1 MMVSS
6 SSSQK
11 RGKSS
16 WDDYATSLARRVG
29 GHHHHHHKAHHH
41 QRERRK
47 RSGTRCFSSSS
58 SSNANALGHAVFD
71 EEENRVKVV
80 GPGTSTQHEEEDN
93 NKSNNNNNNNNEKKK
108 KKVFTTGLSSSSS
121 DSTALKMLSNNV
133 DDETETS
140 TQKGV
145 GSVHLILGPMFAGK
159 TTHLLDRVQRLE
171 ESSAAAN
178 VLLLKSDK
186 DTRYARNKVV
196 THDGRGRECFPVT
209 SLEVDVV
216 VNAVGE
222 KKWRECDVV
231 AVDEAQFL
239 TNLYEFCRVAA
250 DEHDKIVLVAGLNGD
265 FKRETFGEVQ
275 ETLPLCDSVTKLTA
289 KCKCGRPALFSKR
302 IVNAGDG
309 QELVGGADKYLP
321 ACRRCFLN

>member
-1 MMVSS
+1 MMIQSTSFYPPSSSCSYSSATANAAARNLTCGSGKGGASRRMMVSKMMIS
-6 SSSQK
+6 SNEKNRKNNNNAMMMTTTTKQK
-11 RGKSS
+11 NGF
-16 WDDYATSLARRVG
+16 
-29 GHHHHHHKAHHH
+29 
-41 QRERRK
+41 
-47 RSGTRCFSSSS
+47 RCFASQGGGAS
-58 SSNANALGHAVFD
+58 VCD
-71 EEENRVKVV
+71 EEENVSKEV
-80 GPGTSTQHEEEDN
+80 TSSLN
-93 NKSNNNNNNNNEKKK
+93 NSSVANSTNNNNKRN
-108 KKVFTTGLSSSSS
+108 
-121 DSTALKMLSNNV
+121 
-133 DDETETS
+133 ETEEE

-159 TTHLLDRVQRLE
+159 TTRLLERVKQLE
-171 ESSAAAN
+171 ESVNAN

-186 DTRYARNKVV
+186 DTRYAKDKVV
-196 THDGRGRECFPVT
+196 THDGRGRECFPVK
-209 SLEVDVV
+209 SLELEVV
-216 VNAVGE
+216 VKTVGE
-222 KKWRECDVV
+222 RKWNECDVV

-302 IVNAGDG
+302 IVNVGDG

>member
-1 MMVSS
+1 MMTMISYSSSATSFAARNAKSHVASS
-6 SSSQK
+6 SSF
-11 RGKSS
+11 SS
-16 WDDYATSLARRVG
+16 FSFASSRRRSTMMMISNEENEKKNNTNATMTTKKTTKKKNG
-29 GHHHHHHKAHHH
+29 F
-41 QRERRK
+41 
-47 RSGTRCFSSSS
+47 RCFASRGGGEVS
-58 SSNANALGHAVFD
+58 VCD
-71 EEENRVKVV
+71 EEENASKEV
-80 GPGTSTQHEEEDN
+80 TSSLNNSSVANSTNNNINRNETEEE
-93 NKSNNNNNNNNEKKK
+93 
-108 KKVFTTGLSSSSS
+108 
-121 DSTALKMLSNNV
+121 
-133 DDETETS
+133 

-159 TTHLLDRVQRLE
+159 TTRLLERVKQLE
-171 ESSAAAN
+171 ESVSAN

-186 DTRYARNKVV
+186 DTRYAKDKVV
-196 THDGRGRECFPVT
+196 THDGRGRECFPVK
-209 SLEVDVV
+209 SLELEVV
-216 VNAVGE
+216 VKTVGE
-222 KKWRECDVV
+222 RKWNECDVV

-302 IVNAGDG
+302 IVNVGDG

>member
-1 MMVSS
+1 MS
-6 SSSQK
+6 
-11 RGKSS
+11 
-16 WDDYATSLARRVG
+16 T
-29 GHHHHHHKAHHH
+29 
-41 QRERRK
+41 
-47 RSGTRCFSSSS
+47 SSSS
-58 SSNANALGHAVFD
+58 SSCAMISNCNATRSANNSRTMRARRMVRRRFESSSLSSSSSRCFASQAVFD
-71 EEENRVKVV
+71 EENLA
-80 GPGTSTQHEEEDN
+80 T
-93 NKSNNNNNNNNEKKK
+93 
-108 KKVFTTGLSSSSS
+108 SSSSS
-121 DSTALKMLSNNV
+121 SSSVNNSSV
-133 DDETETS
+133 AGREQQNIIRENDETEA
-140 TQKGV
+140 QKGV

-159 TTHLLDRVQRLE
+159 TTRLLERVKQLE
-171 ESSAAAN
+171 ESVNAN

-186 DTRYARNKVV
+186 DTRYAKDKVV
-196 THDGRGRECFPVT
+196 THDGRGRECFPVK
-209 SLEVDVV
+209 SLELAVV
-216 VNAVGE
+216 VETVGVE
-222 KKWRECDVV
+222 KWNECDVV

-302 IVNAGDG
+302 IVNVGDG

>member
-1 MMVSS
+1 MMMVQSTKSFYHHPSS
-6 SSSQK
+6 SSSRSYSCATANAAARNLT
-11 RGKSS
+11 RGGGEGGASGRMMMVSTMMISS
-16 WDDYATSLARRVG
+16 NE
-29 GHHHHHHKAHHH
+29 KN
-41 QRERRK
+41 RK
-47 RSGTRCFSSSS
+47 NNTNAMMTTKKTTKKKNGFRCFASRGGGEVS
-58 SSNANALGHAVFD
+58 VCD
-71 EEENRVKVV
+71 EEENASKEV
-80 GPGTSTQHEEEDN
+80 TSSLNNSSVANSTNNNIKRNESEEE
-93 NKSNNNNNNNNEKKK
+93 
-108 KKVFTTGLSSSSS
+108 
-121 DSTALKMLSNNV
+121 
-133 DDETETS
+133 

-159 TTHLLDRVQRLE
+159 TTRLLERVKQLE
-171 ESSAAAN
+171 ESVSAN

-186 DTRYARNKVV
+186 DTRYAKDKVV
-196 THDGRGRECFPVT
+196 THDGRGRECFPVK
-209 SLEVDVV
+209 SLELEVV
-216 VNAVGE
+216 VKTVGE
-222 KKWRECDVV
+222 RKWNECDVV

-302 IVNAGDG
+302 IVNVGDG

>member
-1 MMVSS
+1 MMMISYSSSATSFAARNAKSHVASS
-6 SSSQK
+6 SSF
-11 RGKSS
+11 SS
-16 WDDYATSLARRVG
+16 FSFASSRRRRMMMMISNDENEKKNNTNATMTTKKTTKKKNG
-29 GHHHHHHKAHHH
+29 F
-41 QRERRK
+41 
-47 RSGTRCFSSSS
+47 RCFASRGGGEVS
-58 SSNANALGHAVFD
+58 VCD
-71 EEENRVKVV
+71 EEEENASKEV
-80 GPGTSTQHEEEDN
+80 TSSLN
-93 NKSNNNNNNNNEKKK
+93 NSSVANSTNNNNKRNE
-108 KKVFTTGLSSSSS
+108 S
-121 DSTALKMLSNNV
+121 
-133 DDETETS
+133 EEE

-159 TTHLLDRVQRLE
+159 TTRLLERVKQLE
-171 ESSAAAN
+171 ESVSAN

-186 DTRYARNKVV
+186 DTRYAKDKVV
-196 THDGRGRECFPVT
+196 THDGRGRECFPVK
-209 SLEVDVV
+209 SLELEVV
-216 VNAVGE
+216 VKTVGE
-222 KKWRECDVV
+222 RKWNECDVV

-250 DEHDKIVLVAGLNGD
+250 DEHNKIVLVAGLNGD

-302 IVNAGDG
+302 IVNVGDG

>member
-1 MMVSS
+1 MMVSSSSSSSS

-29 GHHHHHHKAHHH
+29 GHHHHHKAHHH

-47 RSGTRCFSSSS
+47 RSGTRCFSSSSS

-80 GPGTSTQHEEEDN
+80 GPGTSTQHEEDN
-93 NKSNNNNNNNNEKKK
+93 NTNTNE
-108 KKVFTTGLSSSSS
+108 KVFTGASSS
-121 DSTALKMLSNNV
+121 TTLKTRSKV

-171 ESSAAAN
+171 ESAAAN
-178 VLLLKSDK
+178 VLLLKSNK

>member
-1 MMVSS
+1 MMMISYSSSATSFAARNAKSHVASS
-6 SSSQK
+6 SSF
-11 RGKSS
+11 SS
-16 WDDYATSLARRVG
+16 FSFASSRR
-29 GHHHHHHKAHHH
+29 
-41 QRERRK
+41 RRMMMMISNDENEK
-47 RSGTRCFSSSS
+47 KNNTNAMMTTKKTTKKKNGFRCFASRGGGEVS
-58 SSNANALGHAVFD
+58 VCD
-71 EEENRVKVV
+71 EEEENASKEV
-80 GPGTSTQHEEEDN
+80 TSSLNNSSVANSTNNNIKRNETEEE
-93 NKSNNNNNNNNEKKK
+93 
-108 KKVFTTGLSSSSS
+108 
-121 DSTALKMLSNNV
+121 
-133 DDETETS
+133 

-159 TTHLLDRVQRLE
+159 TTRLLERVKQLE
-171 ESSAAAN
+171 ESVSAN

-186 DTRYARNKVV
+186 DTRYAKDKVV
-196 THDGRGRECFPVT
+196 THDGRGRECFPVK
-209 SLEVDVV
+209 SLELEVV
-216 VNAVGE
+216 VKTVGE
-222 KKWRECDVV
+222 RKWNECDVV

-302 IVNAGDG
+302 IVNVGDG

>member
-1 MMVSS
+1 MMMIQSTSFYYPSSSSRSYSSATAHAAARNLTCGGGKGGASGRMMMVSKMMIS
-6 SSSQK
+6 SNEK
-11 RGKSS
+11 N
-16 WDDYATSLARRVG
+16 
-29 GHHHHHHKAHHH
+29 
-41 QRERRK
+41 RK
-47 RSGTRCFSSSS
+47 NNNNAMMMTKKTTKKKNGFRCFASQGGEVS
-58 SSNANALGHAVFD
+58 VCD
-71 EEENRVKVV
+71 EEENASKEV
-80 GPGTSTQHEEEDN
+80 TSSLNNSSVANSTNNNIKRNETEEE
-93 NKSNNNNNNNNEKKK
+93 
-108 KKVFTTGLSSSSS
+108 
-121 DSTALKMLSNNV
+121 
-133 DDETETS
+133 

-159 TTHLLDRVQRLE
+159 TTRLLERVKQLE
-171 ESSAAAN
+171 ESVSAN

-186 DTRYARNKVV
+186 DTRYAKDKVV
-196 THDGRGRECFPVT
+196 THDGRGRECFPVK
-209 SLEVDVV
+209 SLELEVV
-216 VNAVGE
+216 VKTVGE
-222 KKWRECDVV
+222 RKWNECDVV

-302 IVNAGDG
+302 IVNVGDG

>member
-1 MMVSS
+1 MVLSS
-6 SSSQK
+6 SSSSH

-16 WDDYATSLARRVG
+16 SSSSSSSWDDDYATSLRERRVG
-29 GHHHHHHKAHHH
+29 GHHHHHHHH
-41 QRERRK
+41 K
-47 RSGTRCFSSSS
+47 CFSSSSS
-58 SSNANALGHAVFD
+58 SSNANALGGHAVFD
-71 EEENRVKVV
+71 EEENSVKVV
-80 GPGTSTQHEEEDN
+80 EDDTKSNNN
-93 NKSNNNNNNNNEKKK
+93 NKKIFTNSNNNNNNNVDHDDVN
-108 KKVFTTGLSSSSS
+108 
-121 DSTALKMLSNNV
+121 DDD

-171 ESSAAAN
+171 ESAAAN

>member
-1 MMVSS
+1 MMMIQSTSFYYPSSSSRSYSSATANAAARNLTCGGGKGGASGRMMMVSKMMIS
-6 SSSQK
+6 SNEK
-11 RGKSS
+11 NRKNNNN
-16 WDDYATSLARRVG
+16 AMMMTKKTTKKKNG
-29 GHHHHHHKAHHH
+29 GF
-41 QRERRK
+41 
-47 RSGTRCFSSSS
+47 RCFASRGGGDVS
-58 SSNANALGHAVFD
+58 VCD
-71 EEENRVKVV
+71 EEENASKEV
-80 GPGTSTQHEEEDN
+80 TSSLNNSSVANSTNNNIKRNETEEE
-93 NKSNNNNNNNNEKKK
+93 
-108 KKVFTTGLSSSSS
+108 
-121 DSTALKMLSNNV
+121 
-133 DDETETS
+133 

-159 TTHLLDRVQRLE
+159 TTRLLERVKQLE
-171 ESSAAAN
+171 ESVSAN

-186 DTRYARNKVV
+186 DTRYAKDKVV
-196 THDGRGRECFPVT
+196 THDGRGRECFPVK
-209 SLEVDVV
+209 SLELEVV
-216 VNAVGE
+216 VKTVGE
-222 KKWRECDVV
+222 RKWNECDVV

-302 IVNAGDG
+302 IVNVGDG

>member
-1 MMVSS
+1 MMMVQSTKSFYYHPSS
-6 SSSQK
+6 SSSRSYSCATAHAAARNLT
-11 RGKSS
+11 RGGGKGGASRRMMMVSTMMISS
-16 WDDYATSLARRVG
+16 NEKNRKNNNNATMTTKKTTKKKNG
-29 GHHHHHHKAHHH
+29 GF
-41 QRERRK
+41 
-47 RSGTRCFSSSS
+47 RCFASRGGGEVS
-58 SSNANALGHAVFD
+58 VCD
-71 EEENRVKVV
+71 EEENASKEV
-80 GPGTSTQHEEEDN
+80 TSSLN
-93 NKSNNNNNNNNEKKK
+93 NSSVANSTNNNNKRN
-108 KKVFTTGLSSSSS
+108 
-121 DSTALKMLSNNV
+121 
-133 DDETETS
+133 ETEDE

-159 TTHLLDRVQRLE
+159 TTRLLERVKQLE
-171 ESSAAAN
+171 ESVSAN

-186 DTRYARNKVV
+186 DTRYAKDKVV
-196 THDGRGRECFPVT
+196 THDGRGRECFPVK
-209 SLEVDVV
+209 SLELEVV
-216 VNAVGE
+216 VKTVGE
-222 KKWRECDVV
+222 RKWNECDVV

-302 IVNAGDG
+302 IVNVGDG

>member
-1 MMVSS
+1 MMMIQSTSFYYPSSSSRSYSSATANAAARNLTCGGGKGGASRRMMMVSKMMIS
-6 SSSQK
+6 SNEK
-11 RGKSS
+11 N
-16 WDDYATSLARRVG
+16 
-29 GHHHHHHKAHHH
+29 
-41 QRERRK
+41 RK
-47 RSGTRCFSSSS
+47 NNNNAMMMTKKTTKKKNGFRCFASQGGEVS
-58 SSNANALGHAVFD
+58 VCD
-71 EEENRVKVV
+71 EEENASKEV
-80 GPGTSTQHEEEDN
+80 TSSLNNSSVANSTNNNIKRNETEEE
-93 NKSNNNNNNNNEKKK
+93 
-108 KKVFTTGLSSSSS
+108 
-121 DSTALKMLSNNV
+121 
-133 DDETETS
+133 

-159 TTHLLDRVQRLE
+159 TTRLLERVKQLE
-171 ESSAAAN
+171 ESVSAN

-186 DTRYARNKVV
+186 DTRYAKDKVV
-196 THDGRGRECFPVT
+196 THDGRGRECFPVK
-209 SLEVDVV
+209 SLELEVV
-216 VNAVGE
+216 VKTVGE
-222 KKWRECDVV
+222 RKWNECDVV

-302 IVNAGDG
+302 IVNVGDG

>member
-1 MMVSS
+1 MMTMIQSTKSFYYHRSS
-6 SSSQK
+6 SSSRSYSSATAHAAARNLIT
-11 RGKSS
+11 RGGGKGGASRRMMMVSTTMISS
-16 WDDYATSLARRVG
+16 NEKNRKNNENATMTTKKTTKKKNG
-29 GHHHHHHKAHHH
+29 GF
-41 QRERRK
+41 
-47 RSGTRCFSSSS
+47 RCFASRGGGEVS
-58 SSNANALGHAVFD
+58 VCD
-71 EEENRVKVV
+71 EEENASKEV
-80 GPGTSTQHEEEDN
+80 TSSLNNSSVANSTNNNIKRNETEEE
-93 NKSNNNNNNNNEKKK
+93 
-108 KKVFTTGLSSSSS
+108 
-121 DSTALKMLSNNV
+121 
-133 DDETETS
+133 

-159 TTHLLDRVQRLE
+159 TTRLLERVKQLE
-171 ESSAAAN
+171 ESVSAN

-186 DTRYARNKVV
+186 DTRYAKDKVV
-196 THDGRGRECFPVT
+196 THDGRGRECFPVK
-209 SLEVDVV
+209 SLELEVV
-216 VNAVGE
+216 VKTVGE
-222 KKWRECDVV
+222 RKWNECDVV

-302 IVNAGDG
+302 IVNVGDG

>member
-1 MMVSS
+1 MMMIQSTKSFYYYPSS
-6 SSSQK
+6 SSSRSYSCATAHAAARNLT
-11 RGKSS
+11 RGGGEGGASRRMMMVSTMMISS
-16 WDDYATSLARRVG
+16 NEKNRKNNENATMTTKKTTKKKNG
-29 GHHHHHHKAHHH
+29 GF
-41 QRERRK
+41 
-47 RSGTRCFSSSS
+47 RCFASRGGGEVS
-58 SSNANALGHAVFD
+58 VCD
-71 EEENRVKVV
+71 EEENASKEV
-80 GPGTSTQHEEEDN
+80 TSSLN
-93 NKSNNNNNNNNEKKK
+93 NSSVANSTNNNNKRNE
-108 KKVFTTGLSSSSS
+108 S
-121 DSTALKMLSNNV
+121 
-133 DDETETS
+133 EEE

-159 TTHLLDRVQRLE
+159 TTRLLERVKQLE
-171 ESSAAAN
+171 ESVSAN

-186 DTRYARNKVV
+186 DTRYAKDKVV
-196 THDGRGRECFPVT
+196 THDGRGRECFPVK
-209 SLEVDVV
+209 SLELEVV
-216 VNAVGE
+216 VKTVGE
-222 KKWRECDVV
+222 RKWNECDVV

-302 IVNAGDG
+302 IVNVGDG

>member
-1 MMVSS
+1 MTMIQSTSFYYPSSSSRSYSSATANAAARNLTRGGGKGGASRRMMMVSKMMIS
-6 SSSQK
+6 SNEK
-11 RGKSS
+11 N
-16 WDDYATSLARRVG
+16 
-29 GHHHHHHKAHHH
+29 
-41 QRERRK
+41 RK
-47 RSGTRCFSSSS
+47 NNNNAMMMTKKTTKKKNGFRCFASQGGEVS
-58 SSNANALGHAVFD
+58 VCD
-71 EEENRVKVV
+71 EEENASKEV
-80 GPGTSTQHEEEDN
+80 TSSLNNSSVANSTNNNIKRNETEEE
-93 NKSNNNNNNNNEKKK
+93 
-108 KKVFTTGLSSSSS
+108 
-121 DSTALKMLSNNV
+121 
-133 DDETETS
+133 

-159 TTHLLDRVQRLE
+159 TTRLLERVKQLE
-171 ESSAAAN
+171 ESVSAN
-178 VLLLKSDK
+178 ILLLKSDK
-186 DTRYARNKVV
+186 DTRYAKDKVV
-196 THDGRGRECFPVT
+196 THDGRGRECFPVK
-209 SLEVDVV
+209 SLELEVV
-216 VNAVGE
+216 VKTVGE
-222 KKWRECDVV
+222 RKWNECDVV

-302 IVNAGDG
+302 IVNVGDG

>member
-1 MMVSS
+1 MMMIQSTSFYYPSSSSCSYSSATANAAARNLTCGGGKGGASRRMMMVSKMMIS
-6 SSSQK
+6 SNEK
-11 RGKSS
+11 N
-16 WDDYATSLARRVG
+16 
-29 GHHHHHHKAHHH
+29 
-41 QRERRK
+41 RK
-47 RSGTRCFSSSS
+47 NNNNAMMMTKKTTKKKNGFRCFASQGGEV
-58 SSNANALGHAVFD
+58 LVCD
-71 EEENRVKVV
+71 EEENASKEV
-80 GPGTSTQHEEEDN
+80 TSSLNNSSVANSTNNNIKRNETEEE
-93 NKSNNNNNNNNEKKK
+93 
-108 KKVFTTGLSSSSS
+108 
-121 DSTALKMLSNNV
+121 
-133 DDETETS
+133 

-159 TTHLLDRVQRLE
+159 TTRLLERVKQLE
-171 ESSAAAN
+171 ESVSAN

-186 DTRYARNKVV
+186 DTRYAKDKVV
-196 THDGRGRECFPVT
+196 THDGRGRECFPVK
-209 SLEVDVV
+209 SLELEVV
-216 VNAVGE
+216 VKTVGE
-222 KKWRECDVV
+222 RKWNECDVV

-302 IVNAGDG
+302 IVNVGDG

>member
-1 MMVSS
+1 MMMIQSTTSLYYPSS
-6 SSSQK
+6 SSRFYSPSANTASAAA
-11 RGKSS
+11 RNLTGGGGK
-16 WDDYATSLARRVG
+16 G
-29 GHHHHHHKAHHH
+29 GA
-41 QRERRK
+41 
-47 RSGTRCFSSSS
+47 SGRTTMVSKMMI
-58 SSNANALGHAVFD
+58 SSN
-71 EEENRVKVV
+71 EK
-80 GPGTSTQHEEEDN
+80 
-93 NKSNNNNNNNNEKKK
+93 NEKKK
-108 KKVFTTGLSSSSS
+108 KNNNNNATMMTTTPTKKKNGFRCFASRGGGEVSVCDEEENASKEVTSSLNNSSVAN
-121 DSTALKMLSNNV
+121 STNKNNERN
-133 DDETETS
+133 ETEDE

-159 TTHLLDRVQRLE
+159 TTRLLERVKQLE
-171 ESSAAAN
+171 ESVSAN

-186 DTRYARNKVV
+186 DTRYAKDKVV
-196 THDGRGRECFPVT
+196 THDGRGRECFPVK
-209 SLEVDVV
+209 SLELEVV
-216 VNAVGE
+216 VKTVGE
-222 KKWRECDVV
+222 RKWNECDVV

-302 IVNAGDG
+302 IVNVGDG

>member
-1 MMVSS
+1 MSTSS
-6 SSSQK
+6 SSCAMISN
-11 RGKSS
+11 RN
-16 WDDYATSLARRVG
+16 ATRSANNSRTMRARRMV
-29 GHHHHHHKAHHH
+29 
-41 QRERRK
+41 RR
-47 RSGTRCFSSSS
+47 RFESSSLSSSS
-58 SSNANALGHAVFD
+58 SSRCFASQAVFD
-71 EEENRVKVV
+71 EENLA
-80 GPGTSTQHEEEDN
+80 T
-93 NKSNNNNNNNNEKKK
+93 
-108 KKVFTTGLSSSSS
+108 SSSSS
-121 DSTALKMLSNNV
+121 SSSSVNNSSV
-133 DDETETS
+133 AGREQQQQQQNIIRENDETEA
-140 TQKGV
+140 QKGV

-159 TTHLLDRVQRLE
+159 TTRLLERVKQLE
-171 ESSAAAN
+171 ESVNAN

-186 DTRYARNKVV
+186 DTRYAKDKVV
-196 THDGRGRECFPVT
+196 THDGRGRECFPVK
-209 SLEVDVV
+209 SLELAVV
-216 VNAVGE
+216 VETVGVE
-222 KKWRECDVV
+222 KWNECDVV

-302 IVNAGDG
+302 IVNVGDG

>member
-1 MMVSS
+1 MMIQSTSFYYPSSSSRSYSSATANAAARNLTCGGGKGGASRRMMMVSKMMIS
-6 SSSQK
+6 SNEK
-11 RGKSS
+11 N
-16 WDDYATSLARRVG
+16 
-29 GHHHHHHKAHHH
+29 
-41 QRERRK
+41 RK
-47 RSGTRCFSSSS
+47 NNNNAMMMTKKTTKKKNGFRCFASQGGEVS
-58 SSNANALGHAVFD
+58 VCD
-71 EEENRVKVV
+71 EEENASKEV
-80 GPGTSTQHEEEDN
+80 TSSLNNSSVANSTNNNIKRNETEEE
-93 NKSNNNNNNNNEKKK
+93 
-108 KKVFTTGLSSSSS
+108 
-121 DSTALKMLSNNV
+121 
-133 DDETETS
+133 

-159 TTHLLDRVQRLE
+159 TTRLLERVKQLE
-171 ESSAAAN
+171 ESVSAN
-178 VLLLKSDK
+178 ILLLKSDK
-186 DTRYARNKVV
+186 DTRYAKDKVV
-196 THDGRGRECFPVT
+196 THDGRGRECFPVK
-209 SLEVDVV
+209 SLELEVV
-216 VNAVGE
+216 VKTVGE
-222 KKWRECDVV
+222 RKWNECDVV

-302 IVNAGDG
+302 IVNVGDG

>member
-1 MMVSS
+1 MVLSS
-6 SSSQK
+6 SSSSSSSSH

-16 WDDYATSLARRVG
+16 SSSSSSSSWDDDYATSLRERRVG
-29 GHHHHHHKAHHH
+29 GHHHHHHQYHK
-41 QRERRK
+41 
-47 RSGTRCFSSSS
+47 CFSSSSS
-58 SSNANALGHAVFD
+58 SSNANALGGHAVFD
-71 EEENRVKVV
+71 EEENSVKVV
-80 GPGTSTQHEEEDN
+80 EDDTKSNN
-93 NKSNNNNNNNNEKKK
+93 NKKIFTSSNNNNNNNN
-108 KKVFTTGLSSSSS
+108 V
-121 DSTALKMLSNNV
+121 DHDDDDD

-159 TTHLLDRVQRLE
+159 TTHLLDRVRRLE
-171 ESSAAAN
+171 ESAAAN

>member
-1 MMVSS
+1 MTMIQST
-6 SSSQK
+6 
-11 RGKSS
+11 KSFYS
-16 WDDYATSLARRVG
+16 
-29 GHHHHHHKAHHH
+29 HP
-41 QRERRK
+41 
-47 RSGTRCFSSSS
+47 SSSS
-58 SSNANALGHAVFD
+58 SSRSYSSATAHAAARNLITRGGGTGGASGRMMMVSTTMISSNEKNRKNNENATMTTKKTTKKKNGFRCFASQGGEVSVCD
-71 EEENRVKVV
+71 EEENASKEV
-80 GPGTSTQHEEEDN
+80 TSSLNNSSVANSTNNNIKRNETEEE
-93 NKSNNNNNNNNEKKK
+93 
-108 KKVFTTGLSSSSS
+108 
-121 DSTALKMLSNNV
+121 
-133 DDETETS
+133 

-159 TTHLLDRVQRLE
+159 TTRLLERVKQLE
-171 ESSAAAN
+171 ESVSAN

-186 DTRYARNKVV
+186 DTRYAKDKVV
-196 THDGRGRECFPVT
+196 THDGRGRECFPVK
-209 SLEVDVV
+209 SLELEVV
-216 VNAVGE
+216 VKTVGE
-222 KKWRECDVV
+222 RKWNECDVV

-302 IVNAGDG
+302 IVNVGDG

>member
-1 MMVSS
+1 MMMMISYSSSATSFAARNAKSHVASS
-6 SSSQK
+6 SSF
-11 RGKSS
+11 SS
-16 WDDYATSLARRVG
+16 FSFASSRR
-29 GHHHHHHKAHHH
+29 
-41 QRERRK
+41 RRMMMMISNDENEK
-47 RSGTRCFSSSS
+47 KNNTNAMMTTKKTTKKKNGFRCFASRGGGEVS
-58 SSNANALGHAVFD
+58 VCD
-71 EEENRVKVV
+71 EEEENASKEV
-80 GPGTSTQHEEEDN
+80 TSSLNNSSVANSTNNNIKRNESEEE
-93 NKSNNNNNNNNEKKK
+93 
-108 KKVFTTGLSSSSS
+108 
-121 DSTALKMLSNNV
+121 
-133 DDETETS
+133 

-159 TTHLLDRVQRLE
+159 TTRLLERVKQLE
-171 ESSAAAN
+171 ESVSAN

-186 DTRYARNKVV
+186 DTRYAKDKVV
-196 THDGRGRECFPVT
+196 THDGRGRECFPVK
-209 SLEVDVV
+209 SLELEVV
-216 VNAVGE
+216 VKTVGE
-222 KKWRECDVV
+222 RKWNECDVV

-250 DEHDKIVLVAGLNGD
+250 DEHNKIVLVAGLNGD

-302 IVNAGDG
+302 IVNVGDG

>member
-1 MMVSS
+1 MMIQSTSFYPSSSCSYSSATANTAARNLTRGGGKGGASRRMMMVSTMMIS
-6 SSSQK
+6 SNEK
-11 RGKSS
+11 N
-16 WDDYATSLARRVG
+16 
-29 GHHHHHHKAHHH
+29 
-41 QRERRK
+41 RK
-47 RSGTRCFSSSS
+47 NNNNAMMTTKKTTKKKNGFRCFASRGGGEVS
-58 SSNANALGHAVFD
+58 VCD
-71 EEENRVKVV
+71 EEENASKEV
-80 GPGTSTQHEEEDN
+80 TSSLNNSSVANSTNNNIKRNESEEE
-93 NKSNNNNNNNNEKKK
+93 
-108 KKVFTTGLSSSSS
+108 
-121 DSTALKMLSNNV
+121 
-133 DDETETS
+133 

-159 TTHLLDRVQRLE
+159 TTRLLERVKQLE
-171 ESSAAAN
+171 ESVSAN

-186 DTRYARNKVV
+186 DTRYAKDKVV
-196 THDGRGRECFPVT
+196 THDGRGRECFPVK
-209 SLEVDVV
+209 SLELEVV
-216 VNAVGE
+216 VKTVGE
-222 KKWRECDVV
+222 RKWNECDVV

-302 IVNAGDG
+302 IVNVGDG

>member
-1 MMVSS
+1 MTMIQSTSFYYPSSSSRSYSSATANAAARNLTRGGGKGGASRRMMMVSKMMIS
-6 SSSQK
+6 SNEK
-11 RGKSS
+11 N
-16 WDDYATSLARRVG
+16 
-29 GHHHHHHKAHHH
+29 
-41 QRERRK
+41 RK
-47 RSGTRCFSSSS
+47 NNNNAMMTTKKTTKKKNGFRCFASQGGEVS
-58 SSNANALGHAVFD
+58 VCD
-71 EEENRVKVV
+71 EEENASKEV
-80 GPGTSTQHEEEDN
+80 TSSLNNSSVANSTNNNIKRNETEEE
-93 NKSNNNNNNNNEKKK
+93 
-108 KKVFTTGLSSSSS
+108 
-121 DSTALKMLSNNV
+121 
-133 DDETETS
+133 

-159 TTHLLDRVQRLE
+159 TTRLLERVKQLE
-171 ESSAAAN
+171 ESVSAN

-186 DTRYARNKVV
+186 DTRYAKDKVV
-196 THDGRGRECFPVT
+196 THDGRGRECFPVK
-209 SLEVDVV
+209 SLELEVV
-216 VNAVGE
+216 VKTVGE
-222 KKWRECDVV
+222 RKWNECDVV

-302 IVNAGDG
+302 IVNVGDG

>member
-1 MMVSS
+1 MMTIQSPSFYHPSSSSRSYSSATAHAAARNLTCGGGKGGASGRMMMVSKMMIS
-6 SSSQK
+6 SNEK
-11 RGKSS
+11 N
-16 WDDYATSLARRVG
+16 
-29 GHHHHHHKAHHH
+29 
-41 QRERRK
+41 RK
-47 RSGTRCFSSSS
+47 NNNNAMMMTKKTTKKKNGFRCFASQGGEVS
-58 SSNANALGHAVFD
+58 VCD
-71 EEENRVKVV
+71 EEENASKEV
-80 GPGTSTQHEEEDN
+80 TSSLNNSSVANSTNNNIKRNETEEE
-93 NKSNNNNNNNNEKKK
+93 
-108 KKVFTTGLSSSSS
+108 
-121 DSTALKMLSNNV
+121 
-133 DDETETS
+133 

-159 TTHLLDRVQRLE
+159 TTRLLERVKQLE
-171 ESSAAAN
+171 ESVSAN

-186 DTRYARNKVV
+186 DTRYAKDKVV
-196 THDGRGRECFPVT
+196 THDGRGRECFPVK
-209 SLEVDVV
+209 SLELEVV
-216 VNAVGE
+216 VKTVGE
-222 KKWRECDVV
+222 RKWNECDVV

-302 IVNAGDG
+302 IVNVGDG

>member
-1 MMVSS
+1 MTMIQSTSFYYPSSSSRSYSSATANAAARNLTRGGGKGGASRRMMMVSKMMIS
-6 SSSQK
+6 SNEK
-11 RGKSS
+11 N
-16 WDDYATSLARRVG
+16 
-29 GHHHHHHKAHHH
+29 
-41 QRERRK
+41 RK
-47 RSGTRCFSSSS
+47 NNNNAMMMTKKTTKKKNGFRCFASQGGGEVS
-58 SSNANALGHAVFD
+58 VCD
-71 EEENRVKVV
+71 EEENASKEV
-80 GPGTSTQHEEEDN
+80 TSSLN
-93 NKSNNNNNNNNEKKK
+93 NSSVANSTNNNNER
-108 KKVFTTGLSSSSS
+108 
-121 DSTALKMLSNNV
+121 N
-133 DDETETS
+133 ETEDE

-159 TTHLLDRVQRLE
+159 TTRLLERVKQLE
-171 ESSAAAN
+171 ESVSAN

-186 DTRYARNKVV
+186 DTRYAKDKVV
-196 THDGRGRECFPVT
+196 THDGRGRECFPVK
-209 SLEVDVV
+209 SLELEVV
-216 VNAVGE
+216 VKTVGE
-222 KKWRECDVV
+222 RKWNECDVV

-302 IVNAGDG
+302 IVNVGDG

>member
-1 MMVSS
+1 MMIQSTKSFYYPSS
-6 SSSQK
+6 SSCSYSSATANAAA
-11 RGKSS
+11 RNLTCGGGKGGASRRMMTVSKMMISS
-16 WDDYATSLARRVG
+16 NEKNKKNNNNAMMMTKKTTKKKNG
-29 GHHHHHHKAHHH
+29 F
-41 QRERRK
+41 
-47 RSGTRCFSSSS
+47 RCFASRGGGEVS
-58 SSNANALGHAVFD
+58 VCD
-71 EEENRVKVV
+71 EEENASKEV
-80 GPGTSTQHEEEDN
+80 TSSLNNSSVANSTNNKNKRNETEEE
-93 NKSNNNNNNNNEKKK
+93 
-108 KKVFTTGLSSSSS
+108 
-121 DSTALKMLSNNV
+121 
-133 DDETETS
+133 

-159 TTHLLDRVQRLE
+159 TTRLLERVKQLE
-171 ESSAAAN
+171 ESVSAN

-186 DTRYARNKVV
+186 DTRYAKDKVV
-196 THDGRGRECFPVT
+196 THDGRGRECFPVK
-209 SLEVDVV
+209 SLELEVV
-216 VNAVGE
+216 VKTVGE
-222 KKWRECDVV
+222 RKWNECDVV

-302 IVNAGDG
+302 IVNVGDG

>member
-1 MMVSS
+1 MMMVSKMMMS
-6 SSSQK
+6 NDENK
-11 RGKSS
+11 KKKNNNNAMMMTTTKTKKTTKKKNGF
-16 WDDYATSLARRVG
+16 
-29 GHHHHHHKAHHH
+29 
-41 QRERRK
+41 
-47 RSGTRCFSSSS
+47 RCFASQGGGAS
-58 SSNANALGHAVFD
+58 VCD
-71 EEENRVKVV
+71 EEENAAKEV
-80 GPGTSTQHEEEDN
+80 TSSLNNSSVANNTN
-93 NKSNNNNNNNNEKKK
+93 NKRN
-108 KKVFTTGLSSSSS
+108 
-121 DSTALKMLSNNV
+121 
-133 DDETETS
+133 ETEDE

-159 TTHLLDRVQRLE
+159 TTRLLERVKQLE
-171 ESSAAAN
+171 ESVDAN

-186 DTRYARNKVV
+186 DTRYAKDKVV
-196 THDGRGRECFPVT
+196 THDGRGRECFPVK
-209 SLEVDVV
+209 SLELEVV
-216 VNAVGE
+216 VKTVGNR
-222 KKWRECDVV
+222 KWNECDVV

-289 KCKCGRPALFSKR
+289 RCKCGRPALFSKR
-302 IVNAGDG
+302 IVNVGDG

>member
-1 MMVSS
+1 MMMIQSTSFYYPSSSSRSYSSATANAAARNLTCGGGKGGASRRMMMVSKMMIS
-6 SSSQK
+6 SNEK
-11 RGKSS
+11 N
-16 WDDYATSLARRVG
+16 
-29 GHHHHHHKAHHH
+29 
-41 QRERRK
+41 RK
-47 RSGTRCFSSSS
+47 NNNNAMMMTKKTTKKKNGFRCFASQGGEVS
-58 SSNANALGHAVFD
+58 VCD
-71 EEENRVKVV
+71 EEENASKEV
-80 GPGTSTQHEEEDN
+80 TSSLNNSSVANSTNNKNKRNESEEE
-93 NKSNNNNNNNNEKKK
+93 
-108 KKVFTTGLSSSSS
+108 
-121 DSTALKMLSNNV
+121 
-133 DDETETS
+133 

-159 TTHLLDRVQRLE
+159 TTRLLERVKQLE
-171 ESSAAAN
+171 ESVSAN

-186 DTRYARNKVV
+186 DTRYAKDKVV
-196 THDGRGRECFPVT
+196 THDGRGRECFPVK
-209 SLEVDVV
+209 SLELEVV
-216 VNAVGE
+216 VKTVGE
-222 KKWRECDVV
+222 RKWNECDVV

-302 IVNAGDG
+302 IVNVGDG

>member
-1 MMVSS
+1 MTMIQSTSFYYPSSSSRSYSSATANAAARNLTRGGGKGGASRRMMMVSKMVIS
-6 SSSQK
+6 SNEK
-11 RGKSS
+11 N
-16 WDDYATSLARRVG
+16 
-29 GHHHHHHKAHHH
+29 
-41 QRERRK
+41 RK
-47 RSGTRCFSSSS
+47 NNNNAMMTTKKTTKKKNGFRCFASQGGEVS
-58 SSNANALGHAVFD
+58 VCD
-71 EEENRVKVV
+71 EEENASKEV
-80 GPGTSTQHEEEDN
+80 TSSLNNSSVANSTNNNIKRNETEEE
-93 NKSNNNNNNNNEKKK
+93 
-108 KKVFTTGLSSSSS
+108 
-121 DSTALKMLSNNV
+121 
-133 DDETETS
+133 

-159 TTHLLDRVQRLE
+159 TTRLLERVKQLE
-171 ESSAAAN
+171 ESVSAN

-186 DTRYARNKVV
+186 DTRYAKDKVV
-196 THDGRGRECFPVT
+196 THDGRGRECFPVK
-209 SLEVDVV
+209 SLELEVV
-216 VNAVGE
+216 VKTVGE
-222 KKWRECDVV
+222 RKWNECDVV

-302 IVNAGDG
+302 IVNVGDG

>member
-1 MMVSS
+1 MTMIQSTKSFYYHPSSSSCSYSSATAHAAARNLTRGGGKGGASRRMMMVSTMMIS
-6 SSSQK
+6 SNEK
-11 RGKSS
+11 NRKNNKN
-16 WDDYATSLARRVG
+16 AMMTTKKTTKKKNG
-29 GHHHHHHKAHHH
+29 GF
-41 QRERRK
+41 
-47 RSGTRCFSSSS
+47 RCFASRGGGEVS
-58 SSNANALGHAVFD
+58 VCD
-71 EEENRVKVV
+71 EEENASKEV
-80 GPGTSTQHEEEDN
+80 TSSLNNSSVANSTNNNIKRNESEEE
-93 NKSNNNNNNNNEKKK
+93 
-108 KKVFTTGLSSSSS
+108 
-121 DSTALKMLSNNV
+121 
-133 DDETETS
+133 

-159 TTHLLDRVQRLE
+159 TTRLLERVKQLE
-171 ESSAAAN
+171 ESVSAN

-186 DTRYARNKVV
+186 DTRYAKDKVV
-196 THDGRGRECFPVT
+196 THDGRGRECFPVK
-209 SLEVDVV
+209 SLELEVV
-216 VNAVGE
+216 VKTVGE
-222 KKWRECDVV
+222 RKWNECDVV

-302 IVNAGDG
+302 IVNVGDG

>member
-1 MMVSS
+1 MMMVSKMMMS
-6 SSSQK
+6 NDENK
-11 RGKSS
+11 KKKNNNNAMMMTTTTKKTTKKKNGF
-16 WDDYATSLARRVG
+16 
-29 GHHHHHHKAHHH
+29 
-41 QRERRK
+41 
-47 RSGTRCFSSSS
+47 RCFASQGGGAS
-58 SSNANALGHAVFD
+58 VCD
-71 EEENRVKVV
+71 EEENAAKEV
-80 GPGTSTQHEEEDN
+80 TSSLNNSSVANNTN
-93 NKSNNNNNNNNEKKK
+93 NKRN
-108 KKVFTTGLSSSSS
+108 
-121 DSTALKMLSNNV
+121 
-133 DDETETS
+133 ETEDE

-159 TTHLLDRVQRLE
+159 TTRLLERVKQLE
-171 ESSAAAN
+171 ESVDAN

-186 DTRYARNKVV
+186 DTRYAKDKVV
-196 THDGRGRECFPVT
+196 THDGRGRECFPVK
-209 SLEVDVV
+209 SLELEVV
-216 VNAVGE
+216 VKTVGDR
-222 KKWRECDVV
+222 KWNECDVV

-289 KCKCGRPALFSKR
+289 RCKCGRPALFSKR
-302 IVNAGDG
+302 IVNVGDG

>member
-1 MMVSS
+1 MTMIQSTSFYYPSSSSRSYSSATAHAAARNLTRGGGKGGASRRMMMVSKMMIS
-6 SSSQK
+6 SNEK
-11 RGKSS
+11 N
-16 WDDYATSLARRVG
+16 
-29 GHHHHHHKAHHH
+29 
-41 QRERRK
+41 RK
-47 RSGTRCFSSSS
+47 NNNNAMMTTKKTTKKKNGFRCFASQGGEVS
-58 SSNANALGHAVFD
+58 VCD
-71 EEENRVKVV
+71 EEENASKEV
-80 GPGTSTQHEEEDN
+80 TSSLNNSSVANSTNNNIKRNETEEE
-93 NKSNNNNNNNNEKKK
+93 
-108 KKVFTTGLSSSSS
+108 
-121 DSTALKMLSNNV
+121 
-133 DDETETS
+133 

-159 TTHLLDRVQRLE
+159 TTRLLERVKQLE
-171 ESSAAAN
+171 ESVSAN

-186 DTRYARNKVV
+186 DTRYAKDKVV
-196 THDGRGRECFPVT
+196 THDGRGRECFPVK
-209 SLEVDVV
+209 SLELEVV
-216 VNAVGE
+216 VKTVGE
-222 KKWRECDVV
+222 RKWNECDVV

-302 IVNAGDG
+302 IVNVGDG